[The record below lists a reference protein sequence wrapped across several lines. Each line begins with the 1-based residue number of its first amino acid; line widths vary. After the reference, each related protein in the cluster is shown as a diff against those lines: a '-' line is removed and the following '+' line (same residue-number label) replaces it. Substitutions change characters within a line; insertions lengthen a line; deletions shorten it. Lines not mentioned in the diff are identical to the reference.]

1 MTVETIAYETIV
13 YGTAERIAFI
23 TLNRPDKLNTIKP
36 PMPEE
41 LQHAIAR
48 ANGDDAVR
56 VIVLQA
62 AGRAF
67 CAGFDFSE
75 DLDHFSGWGAKP
87 GSERWDPGQDLMA
100 VTNPFSG
107 PVPQLMSIW
116 RSPKPVIARVHGW
129 CVGGGS
135 DMVLLSD
142 IVIAAED
149 ARFGTPYA
157 RVWGCYLTGMW
168 LYRLGLTR
176 VKSLALTGD
185 AISGREAARLGL
197 INAAVPAE
205 LLDQEVRRIAGRM
218 ARIPSSQLA
227 AMKLV
232 INQAYENM
240 GLQTTQ
246 WMGWI
251 LDGYMRNTPEGLRFV
266 QTAGDSGVAA
276 AVSERDAPF
285 GDYSHAPQSEK
296 PRGVP

>member
-1 MTVETIAYETIV
+1 
-13 YGTAERIAFI
+13 
-23 TLNRPDKLNTIKP
+23 
-36 PMPEE
+36 
-41 LQHAIAR
+41 
-48 ANGDDAVR
+48 
-56 VIVLQA
+56 
-62 AGRAF
+62 
-67 CAGFDFSE
+67 
-75 DLDHFSGWGAKP
+75 
-87 GSERWDPGQDLMA
+87 
-100 VTNPFSG
+100 
-107 PVPQLMSIW
+107 
-116 RSPKPVIARVHGW
+116 
-129 CVGGGS
+129 
-135 DMVLLSD
+135 VLLSD
-142 IVIAAED
+142 IIIASED

-185 AISGREAARLGL
+185 SISGQEAARLGL

-205 LLDQEVRRIAGRM
+205 QLDQEVRRVAGRL
-218 ARIPSSQLA
+218 AQIPSSQLA

-266 QTAGDSGVAA
+266 QAAKEGGVAA

-285 GDYSHAPQSEK
+285 GDYSHAPQPEK